1 MVKSSDLWL
10 AHTNNVD
17 ETIEK
22 AGIPVLRKGWECKH
36 YAALICMIKAAP
48 PALQSRPLRV
58 PAESPVRGRD
68 AAR

>member
-36 YAALICMIKAAP
+36 CGDKQYNKDLARLV
-48 PALQSRPLRV
+48 QSRPLRV

>member
-1 MVKSSDLWL
+1 MTEL
-10 AHTNNVD
+10 
-17 ETIEK
+17 IEERHRSRIAQEGDGDFA
-22 AGIPVLRKGWECKH
+22 AGVEATTELYPLD
-36 YAALICMIKAAP
+36 AALICMIKAAP